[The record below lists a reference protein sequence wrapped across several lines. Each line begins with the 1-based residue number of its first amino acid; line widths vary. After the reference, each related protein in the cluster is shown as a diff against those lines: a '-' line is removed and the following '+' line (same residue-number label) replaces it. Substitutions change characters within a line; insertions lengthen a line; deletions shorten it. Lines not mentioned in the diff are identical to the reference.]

1 MRAISPNRITQGQ
14 HGASKAVDYGASP
27 DINIYAPEDGTVV
40 SYGQQGAVGTVND
53 AGIALRL
60 QGASGLH
67 QFAHTEA
74 SYVSVGQRVS
84 KGQPIAKMGY
94 TGYTIPK
101 GPAGRHCHWWIQT
114 SNGFV
119 YPPNLINEPFGSQGG
134 SEVIPD
140 QDNWFWRM
148 DRLMWQIR
156 GRGLSREEFRKN
168 FVGVPVF
175 RMVEI
180 LSDDAEANRALEAQN
195 IGQLALKDNWQ
206 GQIYSLQDQVKALS
220 SRPTKE
226 QIDVLNKQVTDL
238 TASYNTAQN
247 NAEVA
252 QKALEEAKNKQTE
265 DTKLLDEGKGVF
277 SWITKLIERLKK

>member
-1 MRAISPNRITQGQ
+1 MKDASQYPITFGYKAQDGYWYGPNGKVGKYHRGNDRPCPTGTPIIISGVTIGETGATGIVSGPHLHTQACTAGSNY
-14 HGASKAVDYGASP
+14 ADDFDPSP
-27 DINIYAPEDGTVV
+27 FEFKNGTVV
-40 SYGQQGAVGTVND
+40 VAGWHSQFGNRIVIRVGGVDITY
-53 AGIALRL
+53 
-60 QGASGLH
+60 
-67 QFAHTEA
+67 AHL
-74 SYVSVGQRVS
+74 SKINVQVGQV
-84 KGQPIAKMGY
+84 I
-94 TGYTIPK
+94 
-101 GPAGRHCHWWIQT
+101 
-114 SNGFV
+114 
-119 YPPNLINEPFGSQGG
+119 GG